1 MSKMTYTIVKH
12 DGGWAYNANGTFS
25 ESFKTHDEARQ
36 AALRAAREQGVP
48 GESTLITWEDSD
60 GHWHKEFAAS
70 NDRPET
76 RVEG

>member
-25 ESFKTHDEARQ
+25 ERFDTHDAAKH
-36 AALRAAREQGVP
+36 AALRAAREQAVP
-48 GESTLITWEDSD
+48 GDPALITWEDSN

-70 NDRPET
+70 DDRPEIS
-76 RVEG
+76 VKG